1 MWYATLTQIYDE
13 SVLSRQKN
21 QFFQLKTIEQNEMA
35 LIAESNN
42 QAILV
47 FTIVTVVFLPLSFFT
62 SYFGM
67 NLKGIADT
75 ERNERY
81 FWTVCGS
88 TTVSIVILTLL
99 FGFRR
104 QIYDI
109 IWTNRPY
116 SRPSNNTLS
125 NSRAHNV

>member
-1 MWYATLTQIYDE
+1 
-13 SVLSRQKN
+13 
-21 QFFQLKTIEQNEMA
+21 MA

-67 NLKGIADT
+67 NVKGIADT
-75 ERNERY
+75 EKNERY

-88 TTVSIVILTLL
+88 ATVSIVILTLL

-104 QIYDI
+104 QVYDI
-109 IWTNRPY
+109 IWTNRLY
-116 SRPSNNTLS
+116 SRQ
-125 NSRAHNV
+125 